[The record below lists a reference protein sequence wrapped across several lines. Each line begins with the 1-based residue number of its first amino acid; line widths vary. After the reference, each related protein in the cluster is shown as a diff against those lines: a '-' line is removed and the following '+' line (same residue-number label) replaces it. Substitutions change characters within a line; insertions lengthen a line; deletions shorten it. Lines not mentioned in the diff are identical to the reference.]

1 MRVGDKTVTA
11 EKPASSTAKTVE
23 KPKTTT
29 VGETTITTMEPVPTT
44 EAAKKHNLDGGK
56 PPKHDMAAARRGI
69 VRTAIRDFGF
79 GGVTITGDDH
89 DGDARDVQNKI
100 DASND
105 DLERGMLLYGLGLL
119 ERKHENCVG
128 ASKHWMEARKL
139 VLDATRIPLDTE
151 PNRKRRE
158 QGFRFYGRIMIG
170 EAFCDLQTGRALGVE
185 EKLLKGLN
193 NLFGVGDAERSEA
206 WFAMG
211 IARVESG
218 DEAGGREMLLQAGRR
233 GNSEK
238 LRQAITA
245 YAAAVG
251 MKL

>member
-1 MRVGDKTVTA
+1 
-11 EKPASSTAKTVE
+11 
-23 KPKTTT
+23 
-29 VGETTITTMEPVPTT
+29 MEPVPTT

-56 PPKHDMAAARRGI
+56 PQKHQIVAAHRNI
-69 VRTAIRDFGF
+69 VRAAIRDFGF
-79 GGVTITGDDH
+79 GGVTITGDDR
-89 DGDARDVQNKI
+89 DGDAREVQAKL
-100 DASND
+100 DASTD
-105 DLERGMLLYGLGLL
+105 DLERGMLLYGLGQL

-139 VLDATRIPLDTE
+139 VLDATRVPLDTE
-151 PNRKRRE
+151 QNRKRRE

-218 DEAGGREMLLQAGRR
+218 DVEGGRDMLLQAGRR
-233 GNSEK
+233 GGSDK
-238 LRQAITA
+238 LRQAITT
-245 YAAAVG
+245 YAAAAGV
-251 MKL
+251 KL